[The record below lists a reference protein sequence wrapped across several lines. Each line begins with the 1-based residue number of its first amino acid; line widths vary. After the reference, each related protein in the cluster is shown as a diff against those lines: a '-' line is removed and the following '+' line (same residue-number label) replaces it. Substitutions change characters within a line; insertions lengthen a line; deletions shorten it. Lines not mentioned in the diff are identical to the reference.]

1 MRIAFLCKRQYMRK
15 DVIVDRYARLY
26 EQPRQLALL
35 GHDVLGLCLSYRK
48 TSEKDEQ
55 HEAAPGALRWLGL
68 SPGKWGLPGVLGY
81 PSRALAAL
89 RAFKPDLLVGAS
101 DAPHIILA
109 AGLARRLGIPYA
121 VDLYDDFESFGLTQV
136 PGMRWLYRNAI
147 RQAAAVSCVSEMLA
161 QRVREEYRAEG
172 QVLALPSTIDR
183 NLFRPQSANACR
195 EKLGLPLNVK
205 LVGTAGGL
213 EAAKGI
219 LPLYQA
225 FEMLSGQIPD
235 LHLVL
240 AGGIG
245 PGCPPPQGANVH
257 YLGELPH
264 ASTADLFAALD
275 VGVVYLRDTPYGRY
289 SFPQKAYEM
298 VACGLPVAVAK
309 VGEMGK
315 LFANSGN
322 SLYEPDDAVSLAR
335 CIQSQIES
343 PSVANIVI
351 RDWASLAEEME
362 GIYLSISKSPICYIK
377 P

>member
-35 GHDVLGLCLSYRK
+35 GHDVLGLCLSYRE
-48 TSEKDEQ
+48 TCEKDEE
-55 HEAAPGALRWLGL
+55 HEAAPGVLRWLGF
-68 SPGKWGLPGVLGY
+68 SPGRWMLPGLLGY

-109 AGLARRLGIPYA
+109 AWLAKRLGIPYA
-121 VDLYDDFESFGLTQV
+121 VDLYDDFESFGLTRV

-161 QRVREEYRAEG
+161 QRVRDEYRAEG
-172 QVLALPSTIDR
+172 QVLALPSTINR
-183 NLFRPQSANACR
+183 SLFQPQEVNACR
-195 EKLGLPLNVK
+195 ERLGLPLNVR

-225 FEMLSGQIPD
+225 FEILSGRMPD

-240 AGGIG
+240 AGGIE
-245 PGCPPPQGANVH
+245 PACPPPEGPKVH

-264 ASTADLFAALD
+264 ARTADLFAALD

-289 SFPQKAYEM
+289 SFPQKALEM
-298 VACGLPVAVAK
+298 VACGLPVVVAK

-315 LFANSGN
+315 LFANSAN
-322 SLYEPDDAVSLAR
+322 SLYEPDDPASLAR
-335 CIQSQIES
+335 CIQAQIEV
-343 PSVANIVI
+343 PSVANIAI
-351 RDWASLAEEME
+351 RDWASLAQEME
-362 GIYLSISKSPICYIK
+362 GIYLNIFK
-377 P
+377 